1 MNLAPSNPVE
11 TEFNTDPKDD
21 DQTSLTLEV
30 SLISTRLSGPKEPT
44 SDQSTSRLSPR
55 QDKGNAKMPKY
66 EDSDGTKSTH
76 SRDSEYGDLDGP
88 LTRIRVA
95 PRRYT

>member
-30 SLISTRLSGPKEPT
+30 SLISTRLSGPKETPSNQT
-44 SDQSTSRLSPR
+44 MSQPSPK
-55 QDKGNAKMPKY
+55 QDTGKAKMLEY
-66 EDSDGTKSTH
+66 EDSDGN
-76 SRDSEYGDLDGP
+76 E
-88 LTRIRVA
+88 
-95 PRRYT
+95 